1 MSRRRRPIWVETMRP
16 VVLAAPRRRAVVLA
30 APRRRAVVLAAP
42 RGRAVVLAAPRGRA
56 VVLAPPRAAAGTGV
70 VDGRVIA
77 VSLPLVLRVGSGAGE
92 ETVVVV
98 GADTVVG
105 VALASCG

>member
-1 MSRRRRPIWVETMRP
+1 
-16 VVLAAPRRRAVVLA
+16 
-30 APRRRAVVLAAP
+30 
-42 RGRAVVLAAPRGRA
+42 
-56 VVLAPPRAAAGTGV
+56 